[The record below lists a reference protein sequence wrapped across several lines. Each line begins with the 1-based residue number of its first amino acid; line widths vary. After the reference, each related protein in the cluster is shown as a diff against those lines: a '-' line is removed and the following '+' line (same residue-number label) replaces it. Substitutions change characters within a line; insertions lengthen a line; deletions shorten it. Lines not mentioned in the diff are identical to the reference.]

1 MKISQLINQLEQL
14 KAEVGDHEVMV
25 YNSEGYGAGYGW
37 FHASDIEKL
46 SMDENGNVRSCSS
59 DKTLACNA
67 VGLVD

>member
-25 YNSEGYGAGYGW
+25 YNGEGYGAGPGW

-46 SMDENGNVRSCSS
+46 SIDKNGYISNYSVNMP
-59 DKTLACNA
+59 LACNA